1 MNIELLIE
9 EQKKTQALLEELKG
23 TESFEKFME
32 KIPAAE
38 LDWGDRIPNLDEWDY
53 DKAKFAYDLAAGT
66 ALRLV
71 VDNIGKFKTY
81 AKSLDDFYESH
92 IKQWEDFREYCQ
104 KKFGKRT
111 KRWASYISNPD
122 CLDFFEKYEKDHDI
136 KDSIYQQAMKLG
148 GKEIVEVEFKK

>member
-1 MNIELLIE
+1 MDIERLIE

-23 TESFEKFME
+23 TDSFEKFME
-32 KIPAAE
+32 KIPEAE
-38 LDWGDRIPNLDEWDY
+38 LGWGDRIPNLDEWDY
-53 DKAKFAYDLAAGT
+53 DEAKFAYNLAAGT

-71 VDNIGKFKTY
+71 AYNIGKFKTY
-81 AKSLDDFYESH
+81 VKSVDDFYESH

-111 KRWASYISNPD
+111 KKWAGYISNPD

-148 GKEIVEVEFKK
+148 AKK

>member
-1 MNIELLIE
+1 MDIEQLIE

-32 KIPAAE
+32 KIPEAK
-38 LDWGDRIPNLDEWDY
+38 LDWGDIPNLDEWDY
-53 DKAKFAYDLAAGT
+53 DEAKSAYDLAAGA

-71 VDNIGKFKTY
+71 ADNIGKFKTY
-81 AKSLDDFYESH
+81 VKSVDNFYEAH

-111 KRWASYISNPD
+111 KKWTGYISNPE
-122 CLDFFEKYEKDHDI
+122 CLGFFEKYEKDHDI
-136 KDSIYQQAMKLG
+136 KDSIYQQAKKL
-148 GKEIVEVEFKK
+148 KDNDES